1 MERQILSYFS
11 ITPMWLM
18 PWKCWFYIF
27 NSDLLL
33 IVNNKKELVP
43 NGFCFSFVFDF
54 KRTWIWK
61 RILLSSLVYALKKVF
76 NELESSSFGGDFSGR
91 YHVYFVFDLLNKLT
105 KQRSASAVLDSI
117 EEEEVFWTCPKE
129 ICLQQQP
136 WSYAIH
142 LLFQR
147 TRMRNSAFL
156 PTSATSLFSDPISCT
171 HCASLGLSPKNLC
184 NHCWKVCCIR
194 GTLKLSNSSFFYASI

>member
-1 MERQILSYFS
+1 
-11 ITPMWLM
+11 MWLM

-33 IVNNKKELVP
+33 IGNNKKELVP

-76 NELESSSFGGDFSGR
+76 NELESSSFG
-91 YHVYFVFDLLNKLT
+91 
-105 KQRSASAVLDSI
+105 VLDNI

-184 NHCWKVCCIR
+184 NHCWKVDVADAFCSQAYHPFTTVEDLMLFQWHVIY
-194 GTLKLSNSSFFYASI
+194 S